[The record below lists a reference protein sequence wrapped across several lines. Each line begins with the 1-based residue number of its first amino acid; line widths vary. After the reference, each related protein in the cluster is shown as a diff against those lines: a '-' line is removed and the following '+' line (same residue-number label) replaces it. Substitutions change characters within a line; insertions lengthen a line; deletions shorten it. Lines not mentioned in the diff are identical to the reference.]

1 VRIVKSRPRAFLD
14 HGQHAA
20 TMRAMAEENTGG
32 MVALVP
38 SEDSAKLL
46 ALSTEDGEPAD
57 ELHLTLTY
65 LGDDV
70 STMNESDRRA
80 IVKAAEKAAE
90 TTPPVSARVFAHAT
104 FNPDGHED
112 RKPCAVYL
120 VGGTDELDDLRREF
134 DRFASEEQ
142 HQPYIPHVTAGYGL
156 TAADLSFTGPVTFDA
171 IRVALG
177 DANIMI
183 PLTGGKEESSADGD
197 GDESGL
203 APEEDTDD

>member
-1 VRIVKSRPRAFLD
+1 
-14 HGQHAA
+14 
-20 TMRAMAEENTGG
+20 MRAMAEENTGG

-46 ALSTEDGEPAD
+46 TLPTPGGEPLD

-70 STMNESDRRA
+70 TTMSDADKRA
-80 IVKAAEKAAE
+80 VVAAAEKAAE
-90 TTPPVSARVFAHAT
+90 TIPPVSARVFAHAT

-120 VGGTDELDDLRREF
+120 VGGTDELDNLRREF

-177 DANIMI
+177 DANIII
-183 PLTGGKEESSADGD
+183 PLTGGEEESSADGEGD
-197 GDESGL
+197 GSGL
-203 APEEDTDD
+203 APGENADD